1 MRSFFLFLILSLT
14 LSSEVCWTSP
24 SSLSSQSP
32 AQVKTI
38 LSGETLFSLLIKNGF
53 SKKERQEIFARR
65 LAPKKLLLVP
75 GHRYLLIKKPNEL
88 QLKIY
93 EHESDITHV
102 FSRISGKIHV
112 LSKKEN
118 FEIKTQEV
126 SGQVKGSLITSI
138 NKEIKETLVAYKFM
152 NAFLLDHNLKRDIK
166 RGAKFYLAVEKKFDQ
181 GHFIKFGE
189 VLIAALEIKGKIKQK
204 VFVPFGQ
211 EAGVFLA
218 QEDFSSKKPL
228 YAPVDKL
235 NISSLFQRRRKHPIK
250 GRRQA
255 HLGIDFA
262 LPRTSPTYAVA
273 DGEILRTGRTR
284 AAGKFIVV
292 QHKNKIKSYYN
303 HLYKIN
309 AKIKKGVR
317 IRAGQVVGQIGCT
330 GYCTKPH
337 LHFAIRKGSRMVD
350 PARYLKN
357 YPAHAEKKLK
367 RSFAQI
373 AQKIKQNPARQISR
387 AQDSANSKSSKN

>member
-1 MRSFFLFLILSLT
+1 MRKIFSLLILSFT
-14 LSSEVCWTSP
+14 LSSEVALSIS

-38 LSGETLFSLLIKNGF
+38 LAGETLFSLIVKNGF

-65 LAPKKLLLVP
+65 LTPKKLLLVP
-75 GHRYLLIKKPNEL
+75 GHKYLLIKKPKEL

-93 EHESDITHV
+93 EHESDIVHI

-118 FEIKTQEV
+118 FNVKTQEV

-138 NKEIKETLVAYKFM
+138 TQKINETLVAYRFM

-166 RGAKFYLAVEKKFDQ
+166 RGAQFYLVVEKKFDH

-189 VLIAALEIKGKIKQK
+189 VLIAALEVKGKMEQK
-204 VFVPFGQ
+204 IFIPFG
-211 EAGVFLA
+211 EGGGTFLSKK
-218 QEDFSSKKPL
+218 DFSSKKPL

-250 GRRQA
+250 GRLQA

-273 DGEILRTGRTR
+273 DGKILRTGRTR
-284 AAGKFIVV
+284 AAGRFIVV
-292 QHKNKIKSYYN
+292 QHKNNIKSYYN
-303 HLYKIN
+303 HLYKIHQG
-309 AKIKKGVR
+309 IQKGVKVK
-317 IRAGQVVGQIGCT
+317 AGQIVGQIGCT

-357 YPAHAEKKLK
+357 YPAHAETQLKK
-367 RSFAQI
+367 SFAKT
-373 AQKIKQNPARQISR
+373 AQKIKQNPARQISH
-387 AQDSANSKSSKN
+387 AKDSAVSN